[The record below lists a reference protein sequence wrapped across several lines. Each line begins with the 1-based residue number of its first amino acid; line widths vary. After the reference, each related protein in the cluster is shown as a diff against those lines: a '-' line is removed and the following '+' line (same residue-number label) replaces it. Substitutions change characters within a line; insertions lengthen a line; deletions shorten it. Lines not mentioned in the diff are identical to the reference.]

1 MLMNVPLLYITVIM
15 MLLAGTPKDLGN
27 VFVTKAMVEME
38 LIATVWDSVAYYISN
53 NLLILI
59 FEGEKIHHLK

>member
-1 MLMNVPLLYITVIM
+1 M